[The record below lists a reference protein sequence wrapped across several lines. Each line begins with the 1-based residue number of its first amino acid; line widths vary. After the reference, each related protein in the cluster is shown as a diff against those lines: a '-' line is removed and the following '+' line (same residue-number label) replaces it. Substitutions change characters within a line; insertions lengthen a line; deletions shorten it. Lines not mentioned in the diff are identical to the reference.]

1 MRSFT
6 LGTVWDIPIRV
17 NASLLVFIPV
27 LAWLIG
33 TGEQISLYIGLIEA
47 IAPVTLDAA
56 GLVGQRWTV
65 GILAALGLFVSVA
78 LHELGHAYAAMRYG
92 IGVESITLWILGG
105 LARLSE
111 FPKEWNREFWI
122 AVAGPA
128 TSLLLAGVCLLSLS
142 YIPTSAPVAVFVVGW
157 LAVTNVVLTVFNMV
171 PAFPMDGG
179 RVLRALLARSR
190 PYGSATRIAA
200 GVGKG
205 FAVLFAIVGVY
216 VFSPILILLAFF
228 IYGAASS
235 ESRIAVMGDLLDGLS
250 VGDIVTDTQ
259 GVSADT
265 TVDNLFPR
273 LLSAR
278 RSDLPVVDRDGTVIG
293 AITASAVRGVDTDA
307 YPTTRVESLVT
318 TDLPRVDAE
327 MGAFEAL
334 MELAQTESD
343 VALVERAGRTI
354 GLVSQA
360 DFSTALGFQQS
371 NEPF

>member
-171 PAFPMDGG
+171 PAFPVDGG